1 MRSPNRHGPDGRGA
15 RVTPAEEDDSFR
27 PMRKLTIRT
36 APETRRRWLGAALA
50 TLVVVALAGCGDGG
64 EGPSVPQL
72 TPDRPSAD
80 GSVALALVDT
90 QLAFGP
96 RVPGTGG
103 HQAQLLWM
111 TERLRGAADT
121 VILQSFVH
129 VHSQTGEEL
138 PLTNVLA
145 RFRPGAERRILFL
158 AHWDTRPTSDLEE
171 TPEDRALPLPGA
183 NDGGSGTAV
192 LLHVADL
199 LATEPPEVGVDLLL
213 VDGED
218 YGPTTADMFI
228 GARYYATDRPDPQ
241 PEYGVLL
248 DMVGDVDPRFPVEG
262 YSSQLAPEVVD
273 HVWGVAH
280 ALGFQDLFPYEVGQR
295 ISDDHLPLNNA
306 GLPTVDIIDFEYG
319 PGNAWWHTQ
328 EDDLENVSATTLERV
343 GEVVLELIYGGG

>member
-1 MRSPNRHGPDGRGA
+1 M
-15 RVTPAEEDDSFR
+15 VTRWEEDDSFR
-27 PMRKLTIRT
+27 PMKRLTTRIS
-36 APETRRRWLGAALA
+36 PGTRRRRLRAALL
-50 TLVVVALAGCGDGG
+50 TVVAGALAGCGDGG
-64 EGPSVPQL
+64 DGPSIPEL
-72 TPDRPSAD
+72 APARPSAD
-80 GSVALALVDT
+80 GAVALALVDT

-96 RVPGTGG
+96 RVPGTAG
-103 HQAQLLWM
+103 HEAQLLWM
-111 TERLRGAADT
+111 TDRLRGAADT

-129 VHSQTGEEL
+129 THSQTGEEL
-138 PLTNVLA
+138 SLTNVLA
-145 RFRPGAERRILFL
+145 RFRPEADRRILFL
-158 AHWDTRPTSDLEE
+158 AHWDTRPTSDAEE
-171 TPEDRALPLPGA
+171 TPGDRALPLPGA

-199 LATEPPEVGVDLLL
+199 LASEPPDVGVDLLL

-228 GARYYATDRPDPQ
+228 GARHYASNRPDPQ

-328 EDDLENVSATTLERV
+328 ADDLENVSGTTLERV